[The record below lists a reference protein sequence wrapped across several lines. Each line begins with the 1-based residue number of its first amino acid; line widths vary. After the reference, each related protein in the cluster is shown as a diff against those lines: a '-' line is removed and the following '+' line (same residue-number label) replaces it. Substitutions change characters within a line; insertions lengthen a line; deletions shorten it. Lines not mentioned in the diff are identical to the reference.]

1 MKYVKRAKSVKKKQA
16 SVPKSAESEGT
27 ALYNRDSDASTGSD
41 NDLGV
46 MDNSMIVDSDSEK
59 GVQVENY
66 DTEFE
71 QHTYVSFV
79 PGKFG
84 KIYPE
89 ENKYNVVTSD
99 MAYIGRFL
107 KVRKTSVIIKFLE
120 RRMKNQYNC
129 PKRDDIDEINMIHLI
144 SEPVVFSGTPFNFR
158 GIDKAFTDFKM
169 HVKQNMM

>member
-71 QHTYVSFV
+71 QDTYVSFV
-79 PGKFG
+79 PRKF
-84 KIYPE
+84 
-89 ENKYNVVTSD
+89 
-99 MAYIGRFL
+99 A
-107 KVRKTSVIIKFLE
+107 
-120 RRMKNQYNC
+120 
-129 PKRDDIDEINMIHLI
+129 
-144 SEPVVFSGTPFNFR
+144 
-158 GIDKAFTDFKM
+158 DFQM
-169 HVKQNMM
+169 HVKQSTVKPRYNEPIGVGDLTLYPKFGKNTERVCYVQGFIH